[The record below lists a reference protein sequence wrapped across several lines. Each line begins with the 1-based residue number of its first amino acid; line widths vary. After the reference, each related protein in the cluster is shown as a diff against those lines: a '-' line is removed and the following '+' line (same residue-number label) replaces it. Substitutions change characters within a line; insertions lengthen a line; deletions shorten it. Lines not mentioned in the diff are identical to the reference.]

1 MIDFQEIIR
10 QYPKEIQRP
19 EFYEQL
25 VKEYF
30 HYHMLSYLFSGKYAE
45 KISFIGGTALRYLF
59 GIKRFSEDLDF
70 DCFDLTRE
78 QFYQMTDELAKQLT
92 LLGVDVKIED
102 KEKYK
107 NLQAFRRVYVF
118 PWLKYQLGLSR
129 HKEARFFI
137 KVEAESHHF
146 NYSPQVK
153 MLNGFEI
160 VTPIRYMPLE
170 ILFASK
176 IAAAVVRKKDRDFF
190 DIVFLSSF
198 AKPDFKYL
206 KEKLNISTVNELK
219 ESLLH
224 AAMERK
230 LEKRKV
236 FDCEHM
242 LFNQMDKQKIRNF
255 ILYFETFDFNKF
267 KPD

>member
-1 MIDFQEIIR
+1 MIEVHEIIR
-10 QYPKEIQRP
+10 HYPSEVQRP
-19 EFYEQL
+19 EFHEQL

-30 HYHMLSYLFSGKYAE
+30 HYHMLNHLFTGKYAE
-45 KISFIGGTALRYLF
+45 KISFIGGTSLRYLY

-70 DCFDLTRE
+70 DCFELNRE
-78 QFYQMTDELAKQLT
+78 QFFEMTDELAKYLT
-92 LLGVDVKIED
+92 LLGVDVNIED
-102 KEKYK
+102 KEKYQ

-118 PWLKYQLGLSR
+118 PGLKYQLGLSQ

-146 NYSPQVK
+146 NYTPQVK

-170 ILFASK
+170 TMFASK
-176 IAAAVVRKKDRDFF
+176 IAATVVRKKDRDFF
-190 DIVFLSSF
+190 DVIFLSSF

-206 KEKLNISTVNELK
+206 DEKLGILGTAQLK
-219 ESLLH
+219 EALLQ
-224 AAMERK
+224 AAK
-230 LEKRKV
+230 DKGLNNRKV

-242 LFNQMDKQKIRNF
+242 LFRQMDKQKIRNF
-255 ILYFETFDFNKF
+255 VPYIESFDFEKF